1 MRVTFDVARVPIG
14 ASELRRDAAD
24 LSDLELGHLVE
35 RMQSEGRPAAFEAMT
50 LDKRTAIP
58 LNVPLLALLGV
69 PLGARGFRPAWAA
82 LCTAVGWWALLRICD
97 ANVKAIGPTI
107 AVAIPWTALLIATVV
122 AWWRWPDR

>member
-1 MRVTFDVARVPIG
+1 VRLAFDVARVPIG

-24 LSDLELGHLVE
+24 MSDRELRHLVE
-35 RMQSEGRPAAFEAMT
+35 RMRGEGRAAAFEAMT
-50 LDKRTAIP
+50 LQKRTAIP

-107 AVAIPWTALLIATVV
+107 AVAIPWTALLIATVI
-122 AWWRWPDR
+122 AWRRWPDR